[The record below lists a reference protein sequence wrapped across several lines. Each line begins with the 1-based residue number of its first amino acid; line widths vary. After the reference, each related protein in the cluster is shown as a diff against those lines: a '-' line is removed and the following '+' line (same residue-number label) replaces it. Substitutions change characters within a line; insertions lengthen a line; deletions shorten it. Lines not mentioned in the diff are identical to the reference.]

1 MGTEKKTCGKETNQR
16 EKKWFSWLRQF
27 FSFCVKNTWIRW
39 TGVYER
45 ERVFV
50 YVYMFV
56 CICLRMA
63 GSIFIRFIIT
73 GVFRSLSARMEL
85 ERIEQFKRAHNMLRE
100 KSSFFSVRFCCTH
113 LYLPFIPLYVRV
125 RSTKCV
131 FTQLITKSSCYS
143 HYTVTASAM
152 LVPLIRPIL
161 LSYHIQMF
169 HTPHFC
175 TSQNMC

>member
-39 TGVYER
+39 TGVCER

-85 ERIEQFKRAHNMLRE
+85 ERIEQFKRAHNMLWE
-100 KSSFFSVRFCCTH
+100 KSSFFFRSILLHTSIFTIYPVVCPC
-113 LYLPFIPLYVRV
+113 PFYQMRV
-125 RSTKCV
+125 
-131 FTQLITKSSCYS
+131 
-143 HYTVTASAM
+143 YTVDHEKFVLFS
-152 LVPLIRPIL
+152 L
-161 LSYHIQMF
+161 Y
-169 HTPHFC
+169 C
-175 TSQNMC
+175 YC